1 MTHPEVSLALASL
14 RVWAVE
20 VDLAGRSYRIPPLP
34 ASEWFAAVLS
44 GDHAPVV
51 PGLLDAAEQE
61 EIIDLLLDGTI
72 DHRALE
78 DANHDALAAAS
89 GWKWWEAERL
99 IVSAA
104 VGWKV
109 IGGLLQGAGLDLS
122 TAPLGAV
129 LSSMYAMAVTH
140 MKPEERFTFDAQIS
154 QPPLGR
160 AREHF
165 DQDAYADNF
174 AELLKA
180 HQSKTLR
187 AQGKPPEADTLNA

>member
-1 MTHPEVSLALASL
+1 VSQPEVSLALASL
-14 RVWAVE
+14 RVWAIE
-20 VDLAGRSYRIPPLP
+20 VDLGDRTYRIPPLP

-44 GDHAPVV
+44 GEHAPIV
-51 PGLLDAAEQE
+51 PGLLEPADQE
-61 EIIDLLLDGTI
+61 DVIDRLLAGDVTQ
-72 DHRALE
+72 RVLE
-78 DANHDALAAAS
+78 EANHDALAAAS

-99 IVSAA
+99 IASAA

-140 MKPEERFTFDAQIS
+140 MKPEDRFSFDAQLS
-154 QPPLGR
+154 APPLGR
-160 AREHF
+160 AREMF
-165 DQDAYADNF
+165 DEAAYADNF
-174 AELLKA
+174 AELLRA

-187 AQGKPPEADTLNA
+187 APGKGA